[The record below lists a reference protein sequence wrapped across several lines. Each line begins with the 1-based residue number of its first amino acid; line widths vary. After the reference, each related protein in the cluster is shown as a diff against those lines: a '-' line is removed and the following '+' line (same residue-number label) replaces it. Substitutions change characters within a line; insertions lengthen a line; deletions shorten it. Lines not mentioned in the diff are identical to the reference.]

1 MVLFSIFIYS
11 PLAHMTWH
19 PDGLLRN
26 WGVLDF
32 AGGTVVHMSAGIA
45 ALAGVA
51 EVCVIKAFEVAMAV
65 VIAPIHYS
73 MMIWGT
79 FYGFVVFG
87 QLPDMWTVIGAAV
100 IISTGLYT
108 LRREYLIS
116 HGRI

>member
-1 MVLFSIFIYS
+1 
-11 PLAHMTWH
+11 
-19 PDGLLRN
+19 
-26 WGVLDF
+26 
-32 AGGTVVHMSAGIA
+32 
-45 ALAGVA
+45 LAGVA
-51 EVCVIKAFEVAMAV
+51 EVCVIKALEVAMAV

-87 QLPDMWTVIGAAV
+87 QLPDMWTMIGAAV